1 MKHITAALI
10 ILSSLLIS
18 CNNNP
23 NGDEKSNVN
32 HEQLKEKGYTANMI
46 VEIVSS
52 VPNPL
57 EMSTLL
63 RKSGVVFNKD
73 LLNSVKNVEN
83 YESDFSK
90 ALNLGIYGTD
100 FIHMNIYKNSEK
112 SDEYLENIKKLV
124 DDLGVGDLLY
134 YDGLKKLVQS
144 GDNVD
149 SLLFLM
155 NISFDRISMH
165 FIDNDQSSN
174 SVLMAYGTWIESLY
188 LATNIK
194 KVTNAEQVSNRI
206 GEQKNVLDNLYL
218 LISLYNNQKEFR
230 ELMVDLKL
238 LRGEFDNV
246 KITYQYNP
254 PTTEEIDGNLVI
266 IDNSTSSIKID
277 SETIIEIGK
286 IVSAIRNKI
295 IS

>member
-1 MKHITAALI
+1 MKNSSIASILI
-10 ILSSLLIS
+10 IFMLLS
-18 CNNNP
+18 CNNQP
-23 NGDEKSNVN
+23 PKDDKSNLKN
-32 HEQLKEKGYTANMI
+32 ENLKEKGYTASMI
-46 VEIVSS
+46 SEIVSS

-63 RKSGVVFNKD
+63 RKSGVVYNKD
-73 LLNSVKNVEN
+73 LLNSVKNIEN
-83 YESDFSK
+83 YKSDFSK
-90 ALNLGIYGTD
+90 ALNLGIYATD
-100 FIHMNIYKNSEK
+100 FIHMNIYKNTEK
-112 SDEYLENIKKLV
+112 SLEYLENIKTLV
-124 DDLGVGDLLY
+124 DDLGVGDLFY
-134 YDGLKKLVQS
+134 YDEVKKIVKK
-144 GDNVD
+144 GDSVD
-149 SLLFLM
+149 SLLFLT

-165 FIDNDQSSN
+165 FIDNDNSSN

-194 KVTNAEQVSNRI
+194 KVTNAESVSNRI

-218 LISLYNNQKEFR
+218 LISLFNNQKEFR

-266 IDNSTSSIKID
+266 IDNSTSYIKID
-277 SETIIEIGK
+277 SETIVEIGK